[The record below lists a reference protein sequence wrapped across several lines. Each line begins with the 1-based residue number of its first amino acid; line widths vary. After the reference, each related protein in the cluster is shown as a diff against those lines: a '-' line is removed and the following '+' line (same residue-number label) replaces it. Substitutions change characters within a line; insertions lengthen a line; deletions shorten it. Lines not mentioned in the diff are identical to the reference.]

1 MKEKTEFESK
11 EKLTL
16 YKQLKKLDN
25 AQFKIFYGAFVYY
38 LVNYNFFISKQNL
51 FNLRCEQ
58 NLLCHELDESFPDQY
73 DDHQLMK
80 SFFLAHP
87 YYYMDK
93 LPIELMARL
102 FAQYVDNRIDIL
114 ANMTKILYE
123 ADIYAAYT
131 YADKALG
138 LNEDID
144 TLVAQIQDHIKSFSY
159 HRQGYQDIGLIQ
171 EETATQ
177 KQSLLSLSRSRT
189 QLFNF

>member
-51 FNLRCEQ
+51 FNLRCEL

-80 SFFLAHP
+80 SFFLVHP

-93 LPIELMARL
+93 LPIELMASL
-102 FAQYVDNRIDIL
+102 FAEFVDNRIDVLTGI
-114 ANMTKILYE
+114 AKAVGET
-123 ADIYAAYT
+123 DIHGVYT
-131 YADKALG
+131 YANHILG
-138 LNEDID
+138 LKEQID
-144 TLVAQIQDHIKSFSY
+144 VLATQAQMHIKDFS
-159 HRQGYQDIGLIQ
+159 
-171 EETATQ
+171 
-177 KQSLLSLSRSRT
+177 
-189 QLFNF
+189 

>member
-1 MKEKTEFESK
+1 MRKELQFESK
-11 EKLTL
+11 DKLAL
-16 YKQLKKLDN
+16 YSQLRELN
-25 AQFKIFYGAFVYY
+25 VAQFKIFYGVFVHY
-38 LVNYNFFISKQNL
+38 LARYRYFISKQN
-51 FNLRCEQ
+51 FVNLRCEL

-73 DDHQLMK
+73 DDHKLMK

-102 FAQYVDNRIDIL
+102 FAEYVDNRIDIL

-123 ADIYAAYT
+123 ADIYVAYT

-159 HRQGYQDIGLIQ
+159 HRQG
-171 EETATQ
+171 
-177 KQSLLSLSRSRT
+177 
-189 QLFNF
+189 